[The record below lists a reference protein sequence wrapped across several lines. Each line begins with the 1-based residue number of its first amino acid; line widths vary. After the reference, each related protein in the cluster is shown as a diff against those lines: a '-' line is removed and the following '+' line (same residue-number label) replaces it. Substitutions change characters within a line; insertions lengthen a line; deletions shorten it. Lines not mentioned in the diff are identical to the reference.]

1 MDEILNIITIILYVA
16 PAVLYIYISKQLK
29 KDNDRPALPPSQS
42 NPINSLTGLIPG
54 LGGKVARIAL
64 KGAPFNN
71 VTNVSNVNENP
82 KIRTMEN
89 NAGMPQNSQLPTSD
103 NQINNNQINENPI
116 NDNHRDNTPPIG
128 IFNIDTLNNSGK
140 VKVVNSTVGI
150 KRAIFKERVNGGAF
164 FGRLTR
170 NKSNQVIDLT
180 NRSGRNNIYAL
191 PGNIMEVSPN
201 ESDNISTTDSNYTST
216 STNTSIITIGNHR
229 VELNPNEKIIYD
241 EQGEPV
247 AIGKDMPDGSVRV
260 TRPIE
265 LITIPSK
272 LSNISMREPKIDQ
285 PIENLLSATSF
296 VTNDISNL
304 HQNVSLNGAFSQN
317 IAELDNAEGM
327 SKEAKKAYM
336 SLREGFMLLLAN
348 DAMENGYVSELNS
361 VLQKEEIG
369 NLIYKNLN
377 NLKDY
382 IKDLSNGYVGKR
394 GLARE
399 TTYRGIKEISDA
411 IRNAIERNNLAK
423 TSGNSTESN
432 EESSNESNI
441 NGAINMSYSS
451 QNITKAEVDGI
462 ENNNDISTEKMEE
475 IKASAQEYG
484 KDSEKN
490 IQNVLQEFYYA
501 LDKAIKKATQKDYWD
516 GDRIQNGNTR
526 DSSQGSLRNS
536 ARDRL
541 QGMRNSFPQPAS
553 ISAISEA
560 NVGGNTENNKSYTSM
575 SGADSATSDNNSEP
589 NLDFLKSLEE
599 SNNKEGSNSVSSF
612 AQNQNIQSILNN
624 KEAISVLNQEIGE
637 NETKTI
643 LDAIRTLN
651 IGNQKVEDKDKE
663 MLRNE
668 MKNNKTKMKNI
679 VGNKNFKTLSNIL
692 SENRN
697 LEDISFKEYKE
708 VIDSL
713 YSNADIMK
721 QAFGSDRRR
730 KI

>member
-201 ESDNISTTDSNYTST
+201 ESDNILTTDSNYTST